1 MRILITGATGFVGGH
16 ITHALLNQG
25 HEVIA
30 AVRRP
35 TALLPRTGLTAIPAD
50 FTRDFAPE
58 DWLPRLAGVDAVVN
72 CVGII
77 AETGRNSFDALHTK
91 APIALFDACVR
102 AGGRKVVQISALGA
116 DETAFSRYHLSK
128 KAADDFLAGT
138 GLDWT
143 ILQPSMIYGPGGAS
157 TAMMSSLAAL
167 PVIPLIGD
175 GSQAIQP
182 VYVDDLTEA
191 VARLLLESDI
201 PRKARL
207 PMTGPRP
214 VTLRELLALLRGS
227 LGLRPAPMLP
237 VPFSWMLF
245 VGDQL
250 GKVVSTPLNGEALR
264 MLQQGNTGDS
274 TPLANLLGRTPRSL
288 EETLLHA
295 PPNPAERLQAR
306 LFTLLP
312 ALRITLGLLWIWSG
326 LTSALFFPASES
338 YALLGAVGITGSL
351 APLVLYGA
359 SILDILLGVAWL
371 VRFRVVPTGLVQL
384 LLIVGYSLATA
395 VFLPAFWL
403 HPFAPL
409 AKNIPLIVATLAVM
423 AAE

>member
-25 HEVIA
+25 HEVVA

-35 TALLPRTGLTAIPAD
+35 DALPPRPGLSAIRAD

-77 AETGRNSFDALHTK
+77 AEAGRNTFDALHTK
-91 APIALFDACVR
+91 APVALFEACVR
-102 AGGRKVVQISALGA
+102 AGVRKVVQISALGA
-116 DETAFSRYHLSK
+116 DDTAFSRYHLSK
-128 KAADDFLAGT
+128 KAADDYLAAT
-138 GLDWT
+138 DLLWT
-143 ILQPSMIYGPGGAS
+143 VLQPSMIYGPGGAS
-157 TAMMSSLAAL
+157 TTMMSSLAAL

-175 GSQAIQP
+175 GSQTMQP
-182 VYVDDLTEA
+182 VHVDDLAEA
-191 VARLLLESDI
+191 VVRLLESDI
-201 PRKARL
+201 PHKARL

-214 VTLRELLALLRGS
+214 VTLRELLGLLRQS
-227 LGLRPAPMLP
+227 LGLKPAPMLP

-250 GKVVSTPLNGEALR
+250 GKLISTPLNGEALR
-264 MLQQGNTGDS
+264 MLQQGNTGDFA
-274 TPLANLLGRTPRSL
+274 PLAHLLGRMPHSM
-288 EETLLHA
+288 EEVFLHT
-295 PPNPAERLQAR
+295 PPNPAARLQAR
-306 LFTLLP
+306 LYTLLP
-312 ALRITLGLLWIWSG
+312 ALRITLALLWIWSG
-326 LTSALFFPASES
+326 LTSALFFPAADS
-338 YALLGAVGITGSL
+338 YALLAAVGVTGGL

-359 SILDILLGVAWL
+359 SLLDILLGAAWL

-384 LLIVGYSLATA
+384 ALIVGYSLVIA
-395 VFLPAFWL
+395 VFLPAYWL
-403 HPFAPL
+403 HPFGPL
-409 AKNIPLIVATLAVM
+409 VKNIPLIVATLAVM

>member
-16 ITHALLNQG
+16 IAHGLLNQG
-25 HEVIA
+25 HEVVA

-35 TALLPRTGLTAIPAD
+35 EAIPPRPGLSAIPAD

-77 AETGRNSFDALHTK
+77 AEAGRNTFDALHTQ
-91 APIALFDACVR
+91 APVALFEACVR
-102 AGGRKVVQISALGA
+102 AGVRKVVQISALGA
-116 DETAFSRYHLSK
+116 DDTAFSRYHLSK
-128 KAADDFLAGT
+128 KAADDCLAAT
-138 GLDWT
+138 DLNWT
-143 ILQPSMIYGPGGAS
+143 VLQPSMIYGPGGAS
-157 TAMMSSLAAL
+157 TAMMSALAAL

-175 GSQAIQP
+175 GQQAIQP
-182 VYVDDLTEA
+182 LHVDDLAEA
-191 VARLLLESDI
+191 VVRLLESDI
-201 PRKARL
+201 PRQARL

-214 VTLRELLALLRGS
+214 VTLRELLALLRTS
-227 LGLRPAPMLP
+227 LGLKPAPMLP

-250 GKVVSTPLNGEALR
+250 GKLISTPLNGEALR

-274 TPLANLLGRTPRSL
+274 APLAHLLGRTPRSL
-288 EETLLHA
+288 EEVLLHV
-295 PPNPAERLQAR
+295 PPNPAARLQAR
-306 LFTLLP
+306 LYALLP
-312 ALRITLGLLWIWSG
+312 ALRITLALLWIWSG
-326 LTSALFFPASES
+326 LTSALFFPAAES
-338 YALLGAVGITGSL
+338 YALLATVGIAGGL

-359 SILDILLGVAWL
+359 SLLDILLGAAWL
-371 VRFRVVPTGLVQL
+371 VRFRVVPTGVVQL
-384 LLIVGYSLATA
+384 ALIVGYSLAIA
-395 VFLPAFWL
+395 VFLPAYWL

-423 AAE
+423 ASE